1 MSQMAQNNINIFI
14 SAAEVS
20 GDHHAARLIRQFA
33 RDGKQVQ
40 WHGLG
45 GESMESAG
53 CNLLDNPVN
62 RSAML
67 AHALG
72 QIGYYWNLLGKVK
85 KHLAENR
92 PQLVITVDSPAWNIH
107 IIKAAK
113 KLGIPTMQY
122 VAPQLWAW
130 APWRA
135 AKWRNN
141 ADKIAC
147 VLPFEPDWFAS
158 KNISAKF
165 VGHPLFDDRPEFTPP
180 ETREINTEE
189 DDSKQLTVALLPGS
203 RKAEIEHLWQPML
216 EIANKLSKKFDSI
229 TFLTAAAND
238 SIASLLTKDIPD
250 GITLEICK
258 EGLTEATT
266 RADLAIIAS
275 GTATLETAVAGCPMI
290 VLYHVPGW
298 QWHLIGKRILTVNH
312 ISLVNILASKQLVP
326 EFVPFANQTKEV
338 TETATALLNNSAKLE
353 AIKKELKKLTKPLA
367 ENKASENTAK
377 LAYELLGI

>member
-1 MSQMAQNNINIFI
+1 MSQMAQDNIKIFI

-20 GDHHAARLIRQFA
+20 GDHHAARLMRQFTK
-33 RDGKQVQ
+33 DGKQIE

-45 GESMESAG
+45 GEAMEAAG
-53 CNLLDNPVN
+53 CTLLDNPVS

-67 AHALG
+67 AHAFG
-72 QIGYYWNLLGKVK
+72 QIGYYWNLLAKVK
-85 KHLAENR
+85 KHLAETR

-135 AKWRNN
+135 SKWRNN

-147 VLPFEPDWFAS
+147 VLPFEPDWFAA
-158 KNISAKF
+158 KNISAEF
-165 VGHPLFDDRPEFTPP
+165 VGHPLFDDRPEFVPAASQ
-180 ETREINTEE
+180 ENDNEE
-189 DDSKQLTVALLPGS
+189 ESKQLTVALLPGS
-203 RKAEIEHLWQPML
+203 RKAEIEELWRPML
-216 EIANKLSKKFDSI
+216 EIAKNLSKKFDSI

-238 SIASLLTKDIPD
+238 KIASQLTQDIPD
-250 GITLEICK
+250 EISLELCK
-258 EGLTEATT
+258 EGLIEATA

-298 QWHLIGKRILTVNH
+298 QWHLVGKHILTVNH
-312 ISLVNILASKQLVP
+312 ISLVNILANKQLVP
-326 EFVPFANQTKEV
+326 EFVPFASRTKEV
-338 TETATALLNNSAKLE
+338 TETATALLNNPAKLE
-353 AIKKELKKLTKPLA
+353 VIRKELKKLTRPLA
-367 ENKASENTAK
+367 ENTASENTAR
-377 LAYELLGI
+377 LAYDLIGI